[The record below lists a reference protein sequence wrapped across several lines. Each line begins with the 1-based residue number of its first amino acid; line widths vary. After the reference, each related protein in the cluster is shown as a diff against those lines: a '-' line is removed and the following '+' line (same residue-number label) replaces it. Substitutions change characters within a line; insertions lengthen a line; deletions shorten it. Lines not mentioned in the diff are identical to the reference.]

1 MLDPDSVW
9 FRLPPG
15 YVDLDLDA
23 LEPLR
28 DGLLADWATL
38 CADPDRAARA
48 ARESRALFGLLEQL
62 RGRGVLHTAIG
73 LHAGDE
79 APDEVQ
85 ESGGEA
91 RDDEAPGGEAR
102 DEVRVS
108 VFSLSEVET
117 GAPSSAA
124 AAARCALD
132 LATAGLGDV
141 GESRLVDLPC
151 GTPAALVTSLLPEP
165 PEGPLDGVG
174 GPVPRVFQARLA
186 IARPRGSRV
195 VVADLTTA
203 HPAEA
208 AAYTDIL
215 LAVGGTVRFTDPEG
229 PAEPDTTPARSRLL
243 DVLL

>member
-1 MLDPDSVW
+1 MRDPDAVW

-79 APDEVQ
+79 TRA
-85 ESGGEA
+85 G
-91 RDDEAPGGEAR
+91 EAPGGEAW
-102 DEVRVS
+102 DETRVS

-141 GESRLVDLPC
+141 RESGLVDLPC
-151 GTPAALVTSLLPEP
+151 GTPAALVTSLLPES

-229 PAEPDTTPARSRLL
+229 PAEPDTAPARSRLL

>member
-1 MLDPDSVW
+1 MRDPDAVW

-15 YVDLDLDA
+15 YVDLDLHA

-28 DGLLADWATL
+28 DGLLADWTTL
-38 CADPDRAARA
+38 YGDPERAARA

-73 LHAGDE
+73 LHAGD
-79 APDEVQ
+79 D
-85 ESGGEA
+85 S
-91 RDDEAPGGEAR
+91 RDGEAPGGEAPGG
-102 DEVRVS
+102 EARVS

-141 GESRLVDLPC
+141 WESGLVDLPC

-208 AAYTDIL
+208 TAYTDIL

-229 PAEPDTTPARSRLL
+229 PAEPDTAPARSRLL

>member
-1 MLDPDSVW
+1 MRDPDAVW

-73 LHAGDE
+73 LHGGDE
-79 APDEVQ
+79 ARA
-85 ESGGEA
+85 G
-91 RDDEAPGGEAR
+91 EAPGGEAR
-102 DEVRVS
+102 DETRVS

-141 GESRLVDLPC
+141 RESGLVDLPC
-151 GTPAALVTSLLPEP
+151 GTPAALVTSLLPES

-229 PAEPDTTPARSRLL
+229 PAEPDTAPARSRLL

>member
-1 MLDPDSVW
+1 MRDPDAVW

-48 ARESRALFGLLEQL
+48 ARESRALFGVLEQL
-62 RGRGVLHTAIG
+62 RDRGVLHTAIG
-73 LHAGDE
+73 LHAGDGTRE
-79 APDEVQ
+79 
-85 ESGGEA
+85 GG
-91 RDDEAPGGEAR
+91 APGREAR
-102 DEVRVS
+102 DEARVS

-141 GESRLVDLPC
+141 WESGLVDLPC
-151 GTPAALVTSLLPEP
+151 GTPAALVTSLLPGRP
-165 PEGPLDGVG
+165 DGVD
-174 GPVPRVFQARLA
+174 GPVPRAFQARLA

-215 LAVGGTVRFTDPEG
+215 LAVGGTVRFTEPEG
-229 PAEPDTTPARSRLL
+229 PAEPDTAPARSRLL